1 MPASLRSLA
10 AHRATAT
17 LRSPREDLQ
26 DKGGSYDTTYIH
38 YTGRT
43 SCQTSL
49 EASSEDTACRQL
61 VLNDVADHF
70 SGTNTSHCAE
80 GKERLARKLADV
92 SHLLDGLLEPLEAL
106 EGHWIRTRS
115 VLELIA
121 LLQDLQFMQM
131 VKWDSSWRLT
141 IEMEMKMKKM
151 LMQKLGRREVTGA
164 GAETFDVAL
173 AVLVYFLSSHAETEG
188 WFDDKVL
195 LDAVVHALRWA
206 VTRSRVIKEK
216 QQVKQDEKLEV
227 DTFRSTSVANFIVE
241 KKCLKRKQKF
251 KMPNDAASVKVADA
265 CAIAGAKSVV
275 SLTLVTSTDRDESC
289 WMQLDGL
296 LRDHESFYV
305 EGKLHVSVVSALSA
319 ALQNLL
325 QVSEILPSLSLGLT
339 PQYRQ
344 QLCDVSS
351 CDAAE
356 DTCDR
361 MRARKCQLVRNG
373 GVDVLM
379 RELGKRVHD
388 LIAVSPLTRI
398 GAITL
403 DCIKPLQRI
412 KTLLCFFDQI
422 SFSALNVQRYIA
434 KKRALVGLLLK
445 IIHLLSELSWGTHA
459 QGRWKAEVARMSLA
473 VETLLCALRV
483 LINLTHRNVDAAQ
496 HVFALDGMPQLTAS
510 LFQLLSFVMRAKEHP
525 LLLSAARK
533 WEFDACLLLLSL
545 MVNCIEFSKDNRDA
559 LAGVSLLQ
567 RESTRGACGL
577 FVSFFLAKVQSYQH
591 LISEPTDANEAV
603 RIDDDSDDWN
613 PEDVILGGC
622 MSLLLGYL
630 IEGSVVDRALILS
643 SLPGFSPRLLLRA
656 LSAFVALHSQIGALT
671 FDVATSVLH
680 VEKVLKSCQ
689 EGLRDTYYLTDAAEA
704 SPEVFER
711 QCDSS
716 MGLWDSALVVDSN
729 ITVGSSLGSE
739 VVMKESVMLR
749 SGDES
754 SSSLQAG
761 VVKGACFRL
770 DDSDEEYEP
779 RRQGQMSNP
788 DISSA
793 SEMHASAPM
802 TPYGGK
808 RPYSGLVEVSYPSS
822 SNTRS
827 PLRPSISLPTTVLPD
842 DSPSS
847 PVVTRLLK
855 RTREIVREFDAEFT
869 KLDCSTAEKK
879 IAGSEIT
886 TARSPC
892 MVLTMNLTC
901 RKNESDG
908 LDISP
913 DVLGGSYYDV
923 GMNMNEI
930 IVEQDVCGKAASMRK
945 KKSSRDLNG
954 PAENAVFEFAPTDT
968 TLSTSSRVQKCTM
981 LLQTPTNG
989 GHSFDFD
996 RPSPSLNLTPTK
1008 TTPLTSLQFK
1018 TSQKLLRKSGRPSLN
1033 QQSLSANSLRC
1044 KAKAVR
1050 TASSSIFDF
1059 TYPD

>member
-10 AHRATAT
+10 THRADAT
-17 LRSPREDLQ
+17 LQPPREDPQ
-26 DKGGSYDTTYIH
+26 DEG
-38 YTGRT
+38 
-43 SCQTSL
+43 
-49 EASSEDTACRQL
+49 
-61 VLNDVADHF
+61 
-70 SGTNTSHCAE
+70 GTNTSHRAE

-106 EGHWIRTRS
+106 EGLWIRTHS

-121 LLQDLQFMQM
+121 LLQDHHFMQM
-131 VKWDSSWRLT
+131 VKWESGWRLT
-141 IEMEMKMKKM
+141 IETKMKRM
-151 LMQKLGRREVTGA
+151 LMQKLGRREVPGA

-195 LDAVVHALRWA
+195 LDAVVYALRRA
-206 VTRSRVIKEK
+206 VTRARAIEVK

-227 DTFRSTSVANFIVE
+227 DTFSSTSAATFAVE

-251 KMPNDAASVKVADA
+251 KMPNDAASAKVAGA
-265 CAIAGAKSVV
+265 RAFAGAKSVV
-275 SLTLVTSTDRDESC
+275 SLTHVTSTDRDESC

-325 QVSEILPSLSLGLT
+325 QVSETLPSLSLGLT
-339 PQYRQ
+339 PQ
-344 QLCDVSS
+344 LCDVSS
-351 CDAAE
+351 RDSAE
-356 DTCDR
+356 NTCDR
-361 MRARKCQLVRNG
+361 IRARKRQLVRNG

-422 SFSALNVQRYIA
+422 SFLALNVQRYIA
-434 KKRALVGLLLK
+434 RKRALVALLLK
-445 IIHLLSELSWGTHA
+445 LIRLLSELSWGTHA
-459 QGRWKAEVARMSLA
+459 QGWWKAEVARMSLA

-483 LINLTHRNVDAAQ
+483 LINLTHCNVEAAQ

-510 LFQLLSFVMRAKEHP
+510 LFQLLSFVMRAKEHL

-577 FVSFFLAKVQSYQH
+577 FVSFFLAKVQSFQH
-591 LISEPTDANEAV
+591 LISEPKDANEAV

-689 EGLRDTYYLTDAAEA
+689 EGLRDAYYLTDAAEA

-711 QCDSS
+711 QCASS
-716 MGLWDSALVVDSN
+716 MGLLDSGSVVGSD
-729 ITVGSSLGSE
+729 IAVGSSLGSE
-739 VVMKESVMLR
+739 IVMKESVMLR

-761 VVKGACFRL
+761 VVKGARFRL
-770 DDSDEEYEP
+770 DDSDGEYEP
-779 RRQGQMSNP
+779 RRQGQMSNL
-788 DISSA
+788 DVSSA
-793 SEMHASAPM
+793 FEIHDTPPM
-802 TPYGGK
+802 TPCGGK
-808 RPYSGLVEVSYPSS
+808 RPYSGLVETSYPSS

-827 PLRPSISLPTTVLPD
+827 PLRPSISLPTAVLPD

-869 KLDCSTAEKK
+869 KPDCSTAEKQ
-879 IAGSEIT
+879 IACSEIT

-901 RKNESDG
+901 RENESDG

-913 DVLGGSYYDV
+913 DVLGGSYDSV
-923 GMNMNEI
+923 GMNMNKI
-930 IVEQDVCGKAASMRK
+930 IVERDVCGKAASMRK
-945 KKSSRDLNG
+945 KKSSRDFNG
-954 PAENAVFEFAPTDT
+954 PAENAVFEFASTDT

-1008 TTPLTSLQFK
+1008 TTPSTSLQFK
-1018 TSQKLLRKSGRPSLN
+1018 TSQKLLRKSCRSSLN
-1033 QQSLSANSLRC
+1033 QQPLSANSLRR

-1059 TYPD
+1059 ADSDRNLLMTNIELKVHHDEQSYQ